1 MEHIEEAGIHSGDSA
16 CVLPPISVSEE
27 IIEEIKVQTRALAKE
42 LGVVGLMNIQYA
54 VKDNLLYV
62 LEVNPRA
69 SRTAPFVSKAIG
81 VPLAKLATKIM
92 LGKTLPE
99 LGFTREVE
107 PAHLAVKESVFP
119 FIRFPHV
126 DILLGPEM
134 KSTGEVMGID
144 KTFGMAFA
152 KAQLAAGYSLPLNGN
167 VFISVRDQDKPAIFP
182 VAGDFARLGF
192 EIYATQGTSDFLSE
206 HGVRNRMVA
215 KLSEGR
221 PHVIDHIKN
230 EEINLVINTSTGR
243 KTASDAYLIR
253 RATLVYNLPYATT
266 IAGARAFVQAIA
278 AICEGEL
285 EVTSL
290 QEYHANSGKI

>member
-1 MEHIEEAGIHSGDSA
+1 M
-16 CVLPPISVSEE
+16 
-27 IIEEIKVQTRALAKE
+27 
-42 LGVVGLMNIQYA
+42 
-54 VKDNLLYV
+54 LYV

-144 KTFGMAFA
+144 TTFGMAFA

-167 VFISVRDQDKPAIFP
+167 VFISVRDQDKPAILP
-182 VAGDFARLGF
+182 VARDFARLGF
-192 EIYATQGTSDFLSE
+192 EVYATQGTSDFLSE

-290 QEYHANSGKI
+290 QEYHTNSGKI